1 MLYEVRFTPEANI
14 GLAKLAKHEPKTFAK
29 VQRLI
34 DELRTHL
41 KTGIGH
47 PEPLKGLPEGRWSR
61 QITKKLRLVYR
72 VLRLKLL
79 LLSSQPMGT
88 TTISSKYRMI
98 ITRHTIV
105 ASFFVL

>member
-34 DELRTHL
+34 DELRTHP

-61 QITKKLRLVYR
+61 QITKKHRLVYR
-72 VLRLKLL
+72 VFE
-79 LLSSQPMGT
+79 T
-88 TTISSKYRMI
+88 EVVV
-98 ITRHTIV
+98 IV
-105 ASFFVL
+105 LTAYGHYDNK

>member
-1 MLYEVRFTPEANI
+1 MLYEVRFTPEANL

-34 DELRTHL
+34 DELRTHP

-61 QITKKLRLVYR
+61 QITKKHRLVYR
-72 VLRLKLL
+72 VFE
-79 LLSSQPMGT
+79 T
-88 TTISSKYRMI
+88 EVVV
-98 ITRHTIV
+98 IV
-105 ASFFVL
+105 LTAYGHYDDK